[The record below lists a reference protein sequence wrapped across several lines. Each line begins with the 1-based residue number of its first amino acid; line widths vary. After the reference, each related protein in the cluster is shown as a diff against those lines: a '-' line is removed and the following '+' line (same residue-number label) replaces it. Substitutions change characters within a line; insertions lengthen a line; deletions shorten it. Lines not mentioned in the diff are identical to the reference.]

1 MVDMSPTPIRP
12 SSMQRIKIRHIEI
25 FRAVVMASSIRGA
38 SEQLH
43 VSPPAVSASL
53 KQLETIVG
61 FALFSRTSNGLVP
74 TSEGIAFNKR
84 VAALYHNLDEISEFA
99 VQLRQG
105 VDASL
110 RIACSPNLALD
121 VIPSVIKRVLEKFP
135 SSSFSIEVLPAKEL
149 VSAMVAQR
157 ADVAV
162 GINLPNGPFGK
173 AFTVGHCAVL
183 AAIPSH
189 WPEAKEQQ
197 LTAANLATRPWVRFH
212 PETTQGAATQAWLSN
227 QTEALH
233 SVASVRVARVACSL
247 VEQGIGFALLDEF
260 TSRRVATG
268 SVACVTISPPLN
280 YTVDFLKATAP
291 TSTRLSDAFFAELK
305 KVFAK

>member
-1 MVDMSPTPIRP
+1 MVETIPTLIRA
-12 SSMQRIKIRHIEI
+12 SSTQRIKIRHIEI
-25 FRAVVMASSIRGA
+25 FRAVVITSSIRGA

-74 TSEGIAFNKR
+74 TSEGVVFNKR
-84 VAALYHNLDEISEFA
+84 VAALYDNLDEIAEFA

-121 VIPSVIKRVLEKFP
+121 IIPSVIKRVLEKFP

-149 VSAMVAQR
+149 VSAIAAQR

-162 GINLPNGPFGK
+162 GINLPLGPFVK
-173 AFTVGHCAVL
+173 PLTVGNCAVV
-183 AAIPSH
+183 AAVPLN

-197 LTAANLATRPWVRFH
+197 LTAARLADRPWVRFH
-212 PETTQGAATQAWLSN
+212 PETTQGAATHGWLSN
-227 QTEALH
+227 QTDALH
-233 SVASVRVARVACSL
+233 PVASVRVARVACSL

-260 TSRRVATG
+260 TSKRAAAG
-268 SVACVTISPPLN
+268 SVACVAISPPLS

-291 TSTRLSDAFFAELK
+291 TSTRLSDAFFSELK
-305 KVFAK
+305 KLFSK

>member
-1 MVDMSPTPIRP
+1 MVKTIPTLIRT
-12 SSMQRIKIRHIEI
+12 SSTQRIKIRHIEI
-25 FRAVVMASSIRGA
+25 FRAVVITSSIRGA

-61 FALFSRTSNGLVP
+61 FALFIRSPHGLVP
-74 TSEGIAFNKR
+74 TSEGVAFNKR
-84 VAALYHNLDEISEFA
+84 VAALYDNLDEISEFA

-121 VIPSVIKRVLEKFP
+121 IIPNVIKRVLEKFP
-135 SSSFSIEVLPAKEL
+135 SSSFNIEVLPAKEL
-149 VSAMVAQR
+149 VSAIAAQR

-162 GINLPNGPFGK
+162 GINLPLGPLGK
-173 AFTVGHCAVL
+173 PLTVGNCAVV
-183 AAIPSH
+183 AAVPLH
-189 WPEAKEQQ
+189 WSEAKEQQ
-197 LTAANLATRPWVRFH
+197 LTAARLANRPWVRFH
-212 PETTQGAATQAWLSN
+212 AETTQGAATHGWLSS

-233 SVASVRVARVACSL
+233 PIASVRVARVACSL

-260 TSRRVATG
+260 TSRRAAAG
-268 SVACVTISPPLN
+268 SVACVAISPPLS

-291 TSTRLSDAFFAELK
+291 TSTRLSDAFFTELK